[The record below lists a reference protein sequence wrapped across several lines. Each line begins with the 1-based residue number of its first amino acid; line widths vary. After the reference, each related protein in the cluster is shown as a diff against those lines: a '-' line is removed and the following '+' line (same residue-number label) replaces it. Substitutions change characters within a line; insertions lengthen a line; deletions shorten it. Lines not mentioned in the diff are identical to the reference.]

1 MNGSRASDMGE
12 DKIRYLLWVCG
23 RWRWRPTKAMRAR
36 GFKLVTFGKELTVR
50 DKARAITLNAEWDRV
65 RTGAQA
71 APDEREPVYPAG
83 SVGDGYQRA
92 MKLRAAERAAR
103 GIVRTKEQTKRDD
116 WPAPGNGLARS
127 SAIVIRRRSPLR
139 LS

>member
-83 SVGDGYQRA
+83 SVRRR
-92 MKLRAAERAAR
+92 LPAR
-103 GIVRTKEQTKRDD
+103 DE
-116 WPAPGNGLARS
+116 APGRRAG
-127 SAIVIRRRSPLR
+127 SAGHRTHEGADETR
-139 LS
+139 